1 MADKNNMWRQENPWL
16 GLGSYNEGQTIY
28 GRDNEISA
36 LTDII
41 LNHPAIVLYGKS
53 GIGKS
58 SLLKAGVFPRLRHNA
73 FIPVYIRLVHN
84 TRISY
89 VQQIINALNDN
100 LSVND
105 LLPSSFPDMGL
116 WDYLHRNLFFDSTG
130 KEVTPVIILDQF
142 EEVFTLTDNDH
153 KNEIPCFFRELADAL
168 NDVKPEK
175 VLEAEIKFKKAQKFD
190 FTQTRSSGFIIQAP
204 SAKDALAYNL
214 NPSFRFVFS
223 IRDDSLYLL
232 ERNSS
237 KIPALK
243 LNRFNLDALEEDK
256 AMEVITKPLP
266 GLFSQEEASRIL
278 DGLAYYEYED
288 YRVVDPAILS
298 LFLFSY
304 YREKGKVS
312 YNDIFER
319 YYQENTQPKLIKG
332 CSVAYIEDNLLTERG
347 NRNQIPIDDI
357 YAAGVSKDEM
367 SLLLDSKIL
376 KTEKRKGTEYVEFSH
391 DRLCEQALKN
401 RQNRKTKEERHKM
414 RRQLMLLTLASFAAL
429 SLISFYFWQNSR
441 YSTVLKLNKELSA
454 KTDSLNKSNKI
465 NNKLNL
471 SLAEQNKEIQS
482 QRDSL
487 SMALSINNKQNRRI
501 ERQRDSLILVDRKN
515 RILTDS
521 LKTTL
526 IINNKQRQRIE
537 RQSDSLMIVY
547 QKNLVLTDSLIN
559 VILINSAQRE
569 TIAAKTD
576 SIQKVES
583 QKQQLQNSPRI
594 RQALPDYIITADGI
608 DISKHQGA
616 INWEQVSNNHKN
628 IQFVYIKATEGSEYI
643 DPCYA
648 NNIANARKN
657 GFKVG
662 SYHFLSTKSS
672 IYSQAQ
678 NFIQTVTQYQQD
690 LIPVVDIETMGAWTS
705 HELRDSVRL
714 FLNIVQQHFETKP
727 MIYTSEKFFNR
738 NLGREFTEYPLWIA
752 KYSTLAP
759 NIGYKWILWQFSD
772 IAPVSGVEGNRG
784 DVDVSRFN
792 EGTSLKD
799 ILYLKE
805 Q

>member
-1 MADKNNMWRQENPWL
+1 
-16 GLGSYNEGQTIY
+16 
-28 GRDNEISA
+28 
-36 LTDII
+36 
-41 LNHPAIVLYGKS
+41 
-53 GIGKS
+53 
-58 SLLKAGVFPRLRHNA
+58 
-73 FIPVYIRLVHN
+73 
-84 TRISY
+84 
-89 VQQIINALNDN
+89 
-100 LSVND
+100 
-105 LLPSSFPDMGL
+105 
-116 WDYLHRNLFFDSTG
+116 
-130 KEVTPVIILDQF
+130 
-142 EEVFTLTDNDH
+142 
-153 KNEIPCFFRELADAL
+153 
-168 NDVKPEK
+168 
-175 VLEAEIKFKKAQKFD
+175 
-190 FTQTRSSGFIIQAP
+190 
-204 SAKDALAYNL
+204 
-214 NPSFRFVFS
+214 
-223 IRDDSLYLL
+223 
-232 ERNSS
+232 
-237 KIPALK
+237 
-243 LNRFNLDALEEDK
+243 
-256 AMEVITKPLP
+256 
-266 GLFSQEEASRIL
+266 
-278 DGLAYYEYED
+278 
-288 YRVVDPAILS
+288 
-298 LFLFSY
+298 
-304 YREKGKVS
+304 
-312 YNDIFER
+312 
-319 YYQENTQPKLIKG
+319 
-332 CSVAYIEDNLLTERG
+332 
-347 NRNQIPIDDI
+347 
-357 YAAGVSKDEM
+357 
-367 SLLLDSKIL
+367 
-376 KTEKRKGTEYVEFSH
+376 
-391 DRLCEQALKN
+391 
-401 RQNRKTKEERHKM
+401 
-414 RRQLMLLTLASFAAL
+414 
-429 SLISFYFWQNSR
+429 
-441 YSTVLKLNKELSA
+441 
-454 KTDSLNKSNKI
+454 
-465 NNKLNL
+465 
-471 SLAEQNKEIQS
+471 
-482 QRDSL
+482 
-487 SMALSINNKQNRRI
+487 
-501 ERQRDSLILVDRKN
+501 
-515 RILTDS
+515 
-521 LKTTL
+521 
-526 IINNKQRQRIE
+526 
-537 RQSDSLMIVY
+537 MIVY

-662 SYHFLSTKSS
+662 SYHFLSTKTS